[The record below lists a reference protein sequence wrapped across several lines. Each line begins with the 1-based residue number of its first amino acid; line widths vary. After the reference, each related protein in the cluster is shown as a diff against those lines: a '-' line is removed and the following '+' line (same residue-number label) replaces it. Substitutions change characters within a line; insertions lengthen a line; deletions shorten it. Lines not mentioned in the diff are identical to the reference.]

1 MSHLKRDRPMARKTL
16 HVHHAFAGND
26 ILINVNHIS
35 HIIRPENM
43 EVERTEIHVDGA
55 LPQTRMYP
63 VSEDIDTILD
73 MTDDAFIR
81 LKAVHEMGYRRK
93 QDVLLPLRRIQSVTE
108 IKGSVYVSTPSKTFV
123 IEDGQLPLSYAE
135 KLMEQYL

>member
-16 HVHHAFAGND
+16 HVHHAFKGND

-35 HIIRPENM
+35 HITRSENM
-43 EVERTEIHVDGA
+43 EVERTVIHVDGA

-81 LKAVHEMGYRRK
+81 LKSVHEMGYSQK
-93 QDVLLPLRRIQSVTE
+93 QDVLLPLRRIQGVTD
-108 IKGSVYVSTPSKTFV
+108 IKGTVYVSTPSKTFV
-123 IEDGQLPLSYAE
+123 IEDGQLPLSYAK